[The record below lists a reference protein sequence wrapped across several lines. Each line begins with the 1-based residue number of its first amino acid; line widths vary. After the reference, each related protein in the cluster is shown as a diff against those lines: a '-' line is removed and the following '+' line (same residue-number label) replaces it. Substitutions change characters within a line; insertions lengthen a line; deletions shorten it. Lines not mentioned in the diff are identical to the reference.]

1 MLIRLATEVDVC
13 VLEIERGKKSER
25 EREKSLIERFVDYSD
40 QLFKPKTVSD
50 DFELSFSENQ
60 ILILYMN
67 FRLLLLSAVH
77 IFTEWS
83 PFVVE

>member
-1 MLIRLATEVDVC
+1 MDLGTHNEA
-13 VLEIERGKKSER
+13 KKSLENT
-25 EREKSLIERFVDYSD
+25 I

>member
-1 MLIRLATEVDVC
+1 MCFRD
-13 VLEIERGKKSER
+13 RKRKKVRER